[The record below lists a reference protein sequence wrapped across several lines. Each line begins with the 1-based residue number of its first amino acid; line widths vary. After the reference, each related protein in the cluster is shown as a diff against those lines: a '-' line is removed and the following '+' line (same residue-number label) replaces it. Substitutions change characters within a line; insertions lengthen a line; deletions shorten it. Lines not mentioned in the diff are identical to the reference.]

1 MEWRVRHCRPSV
13 DTVSVIINVM
23 VNVLASS
30 VVDREFESRSGQNKD
45 FKTDM
50 FRFFTNCVDK

>member
-1 MEWRVRHCRPSV
+1 MEWRVRHYRPSV

-23 VNVLASS
+23 VSVLASS

>member
-23 VNVLASS
+23 VSVLASS
-30 VVDREFESRSGQNKD
+30 VVDREFD
-45 FKTDM
+45 AVKTKTLKLI
-50 FRFFTNCVDK
+50 FSASSLIV